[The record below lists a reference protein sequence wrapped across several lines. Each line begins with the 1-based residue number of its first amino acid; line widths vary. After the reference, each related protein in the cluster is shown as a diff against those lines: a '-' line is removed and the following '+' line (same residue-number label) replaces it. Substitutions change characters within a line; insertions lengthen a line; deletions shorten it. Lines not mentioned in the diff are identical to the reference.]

1 MSRRKKSL
9 IEQSRLLYTH
19 YEEVGN
25 ETEVVDTRFESGSLI
40 NGRSVVLEYCQLNRT
55 RIIHAAAIRFTKCE
69 LETVDAAN
77 AVLDESGWNQVRVHE
92 SRWTGAQLNFAHMAD
107 VMFDQCQMNHAQLQ
121 ECTLKNTRF
130 EHCDLRGAYFN
141 GSKMEGTVFAGSNLT
156 GADFSRADITKCDF
170 RRANIEEIRIA
181 PDQLRGVIVTQDQ
194 ALYLARL
201 LGLDVRE

>member
-1 MSRRKKSL
+1 MTNRKKS
-9 IEQSRLLYTH
+9 IIQQSRLLYTH
-19 YEEVGN
+19 SDEVGG
-25 ETEVVDTRFESGSLI
+25 ETEFETTRFETGSLI

-55 RIIHAAAIRFTKCE
+55 KIIHAPAIRLTKCE

-77 AVLDESGWNQVRVHE
+77 AVLDESGWNNVRVHE
-92 SRWTGAQLNFAHMAD
+92 SRWTGAQMNFAHMTD

-141 GSKMEGTVFAGSNLT
+141 GTKLQGTVFAGSNLN

-170 RRANIEEIRIA
+170 RRASIEEIRIA
-181 PDQLRGVIVTQDQ
+181 PEQLQGVIVTQDQ